1 MTHSLHPLTIGIAW
15 CLAWGEG
22 REPQFNLSILQ
33 QMREALRQGKDV
45 PDTEALKCLLQT
57 VRQLQ
62 GIPKDYFPDKITDL
76 KDNYPSLWEQT
87 TRIGLVYGGAT
98 KIKGYVFESA
108 KLPGIRGASALLD
121 RINLI
126 DLPALFKCEELPEDF
141 PECYRA
147 RQYCQR
153 VRREL
158 QHKDKTLHSL
168 WDALIPELVIYS
180 TGGNILAF
188 CPTAFVPDLVN
199 LIEKRY
205 TEETLTA
212 NSCAVGESFRLLE
225 LRFGLLDHPIE
236 QTKWLDWYLQDKKR
250 QTSPITTAYFGQVK
264 NGQDWKDL
272 FKNRKNFNEIT
283 GKLAALF
290 QQRRNGNNVPDSQRP
305 SRRYPPMFETHPYL
319 LRDDVEHRLAI
330 APGSRLPDEPWFS
343 DALARKRIVGQRTKG
358 EGSRSQKWW
367 TKNSDWKWQLGQVK
381 ILWNSGY
388 LESWVVKFRRFIEKS
403 HYRDRY
409 YQDIPKQKIGEARS
423 LTEIGN
429 AGNGFVGYLYA
440 DGNNM
445 GGYIQKELKTPQD
458 YRRFS
463 RDIFTAT
470 EESVYHAL
478 GQHLKPH
485 QLNGLTGENQHRN
498 GAIIYPFEILTIGG
512 DDVMLIVP
520 ADQALAIAQTIGE
533 EFERILLE
541 GEKIQGRDDY
551 GITDSDIISR
561 SQDCHRYQ
569 GKTPVTPSQCK
580 LSMSTGVLITAY
592 QTPIYYAE
600 NLTNQ
605 LLKSAKKKA
614 KQLKK
619 DYGYHGG
626 TVDFITLKSVT
637 MISSNIES
645 FRQEGLTKQE
655 QDKSKPTLKLYG
667 VPYTLHELGG
677 LIETGEKLKQSE
689 FPRSQLYQI
698 RSLLERGKSTTML
711 NYRYF
716 RVRLQPEQQKLLKD
730 YFEEAWCKAIT
741 NDGNLA
747 PWMFDRDSMI
757 ANLIVLI
764 LLETFTPELFRLQY
778 SLLNLLK
785 KSTYYTIWRELIE
798 LYPFIE
804 VQPESVS
811 QTTTMISNS

>member
-22 REPQFNLSILQ
+22 REPQFDLSILQ

-45 PDTEALKCLLQT
+45 PDTEALKGLLQT

-76 KDNYPSLWEQT
+76 KDNYPNLWEQT

-108 KLPGIRGASALLD
+108 KLPEIRGASALLD

-126 DLPALFKCEELPEDF
+126 DLPAFFKCEELPEEF

-147 RQYCQR
+147 RQYSQR

-158 QHKDKTLHSL
+158 QHKDKTLHLL

-205 TEETLTA
+205 TAETLTA

-236 QTKWLDWYLQDKKR
+236 RTKWLDWYLEDEKR
-250 QTSPITTAYFGQVK
+250 QTNPITIAYFGQVK
-264 NGQDWKDL
+264 KGQDWKEL
-272 FKNRKNFNEIT
+272 FENRKNFNEIT

-290 QQRRNGNNVPDSQRP
+290 QKRRNGNNVPDRQRP

-319 LRDDVEHRLAI
+319 LRDEVEHRLAI
-330 APGSRLPDEPWFS
+330 ASGSLFPDEPWFS

-358 EGSRSQKWW
+358 EGSRSQIWW
-367 TKNSDWKWQLGQVK
+367 TKNSDWRWQLGQVK

-409 YQDIPKQKIGEARS
+409 YQNIPKQKIGEARS

-429 AGNGFVGYLYA
+429 AGNGFVGYIYA

-478 GQHLKPH
+478 GRHLNPH
-485 QLNGLTGENQHRN
+485 KLNGLTGDNQHRN
-498 GAIIYPFEILTIGG
+498 DEIIYPFEILTIGG

-520 ADQALAIAQTIGE
+520 ADKALAIAQTIGE

-541 GEKIQGRDDY
+541 GEKIQGKEDY
-551 GITDSDIISR
+551 RITDSEIISR

-569 GKTPVTPSQCK
+569 GKIPVKPSQCK
-580 LSMSTGVLITAY
+580 LSMSTGVLITAD

-614 KQLKK
+614 KQLKQ

-626 TVDFITLKSVT
+626 TVDFLTLKSVT
-637 MISSNIES
+637 MISSNIEA
-645 FRQEGLTKQE
+645 FRQEALTKQE
-655 QDKSKPTLKLYG
+655 KGKPKLKLYG
-667 VPYTLHELGG
+667 APYTLHELGG

-698 RSLLERGKSTTML
+698 RSLLERGKHTAIL

-716 RVRLQPEQQKLLKD
+716 RVRLEPKNQTLLAE
-730 YFEEAWCKAIT
+730 YFEKAWCDAKT
-741 NDGNLA
+741 NQGNLA
-747 PWMFDRDSMI
+747 PWMS
-757 ANLIVLI
+757 
-764 LLETFTPELFRLQY
+764 LLEKDGTT
-778 SLLNLLK
+778 
-785 KSTYYTIWRELIE
+785 TYETIWRELVE
-798 LYPFIE
+798 LYPFIIE
-804 VQPESVS
+804 TTEQPN
-811 QTTTMISNS
+811 QTEARLP

>member
-22 REPQFNLSILQ
+22 REPQFDLSILQ

-76 KDNYPSLWEQT
+76 QDNYANLWEQT

-98 KIKGYVFESA
+98 KIKQYVFESA
-108 KLPGIRGASALLD
+108 KLPEIRGASALLD

-126 DLPALFKCEELPEDF
+126 DLPAFFKCEELPEDF

-158 QHKDKTLHSL
+158 QHQDQKLQQL
-168 WDALIPELVIYS
+168 WEALVPELVIYS

-205 TEETLTA
+205 TEETFTA

-236 QTKWLDWYLQDKKR
+236 QTKWLDWYLQDNKR
-250 QTSPITTAYFGQVK
+250 QTNPITSAYFGQLK
-264 NGQDWKDL
+264 NGQPWKYL
-272 FKNRKNFNEIT
+272 FENRKNFNEIT

-290 QQRRNGNNVPDSQRP
+290 QQRRNGNNLPDSQRP

-330 APGSRLPDEPWFS
+330 APGSRIPDEPWFS

-367 TKNSDWKWQLGQVK
+367 TENSDWKWQLGQVK
-381 ILWNSGY
+381 TLWNSGY

-409 YQDIPKQKIGEARS
+409 YQDISKQKIGEARS

-429 AGNGFVGYLYA
+429 AGNGFVGYIYA
-440 DGNNM
+440 DGNNI

-458 YRRFS
+458 CRRFS

-478 GQHLKPH
+478 GRHLKPH
-485 QLNGLTGENQHRN
+485 QLNGLTGDNQHRN

-520 ADQALAIAQTIGE
+520 ADKALAMAQTIGE

-541 GEKIQGRDDY
+541 GEKIQPREDY
-551 GITDSDIISR
+551 RITDSEIISR

-569 GKTPVTPSQCK
+569 GKIPVTPSRCK
-580 LSMSTGVLITAY
+580 LSMSTGVLITAD

-600 NLTNQ
+600 NLTSQ

-619 DYGYHGG
+619 DYDYHGG

-645 FRQEGLTKQE
+645 FRQEALTKQE
-655 QDKSKPTLKLYG
+655 KGKPKLKLYG
-667 VPYTLHELGG
+667 APYTLHELGG

-698 RSLLERGKSTTML
+698 RSLLERGKQTAML

-716 RVRLQPEQQKLLKD
+716 RVRLKPENQKLLAD
-730 YFEEAWCKAIT
+730 YFEKAWCDAKT
-741 NDGNLA
+741 NNGNLA
-747 PWMFDRDSMI
+747 PWMS
-757 ANLIVLI
+757 
-764 LLETFTPELFRLQY
+764 LLEKDGTT
-778 SLLNLLK
+778 
-785 KSTYYTIWRELIE
+785 TYETIWRELVE
-798 LYPFIE
+798 LYPFIVE
-804 VQPESVS
+804 TTEQPS
-811 QTTTMISNS
+811 QTEARLL

>member
-22 REPQFNLSILQ
+22 REPQFDLSIP
-33 QMREALRQGKDV
+33 QMREALLQGKDV
-45 PDTEALKCLLQT
+45 SEIEALKCSLQT
-57 VRQLQ
+57 EGLDFPQTLDELQQLTEQ
-62 GIPKDYFPDKITDL
+62 
-76 KDNYPSLWEQT
+76 YPTVWDSK
-87 TRIGLVYGGAT
+87 IGLVYGGAT
-98 KIKGYVFESA
+98 KIKQYVFESA
-108 KLPGIRGASALLD
+108 KLPEIRGASALLD

-126 DLPALFKCEELPEDF
+126 DLPAFFKCEQLPEDF

-147 RQYCQR
+147 RKYCQK

-158 QHKDKTLHSL
+158 QHQDQKLQQL
-168 WDALIPELVIYS
+168 WEALVPELVIYS

-225 LRFGLLDHPIE
+225 LRFGLLDNPIE
-236 QTKWLDWYLQDKKR
+236 QTKWLDWYLQDNKR
-250 QTSPITTAYFGQVK
+250 QTNPITSAYFGQLK
-264 NGQDWKDL
+264 NGQPWKYL
-272 FKNRKNFNEIT
+272 FENRKNFNEIT

-290 QQRRNGNNVPDSQRP
+290 QQRRNGNNLPDSQRP

-330 APGSRLPDEPWFS
+330 APGSRIPDEPWFS

-367 TKNSDWKWQLGQVK
+367 TENSDWKWQLGQVK
-381 ILWNSGY
+381 TLWNSGY

-403 HYRDRY
+403 HYRDHY
-409 YQDIPKQKIGEARS
+409 YKDIAKQKIGEARS
-423 LTEIGN
+423 LTEISN
-429 AGNGFVGYLYA
+429 AGNGFVGYIYA
-440 DGNNM
+440 DGNNI

-458 YRRFS
+458 CRRFS

-478 GQHLKPH
+478 GRHLKPH
-485 QLNGLTGENQHRN
+485 QLNGLTGDNQHRN

-520 ADQALAIAQTIGE
+520 ADKALVIAQTIGE

-541 GEKIQGRDDY
+541 GEKIQGKEDY
-551 GITDSDIISR
+551 RITDSEIISR

-569 GKTPVTPSQCK
+569 GQIPVKPSQCK

-619 DYGYHGG
+619 DYDYHGG
-626 TVDFITLKSVT
+626 TVDFLTLKSVT
-637 MISSNIES
+637 MISSNIEA
-645 FRQEGLTKQE
+645 FRQEALTKQE
-655 QDKSKPTLKLYG
+655 KGKPKLKLYG
-667 VPYTLHELGG
+667 APYTLHELGG
-677 LIETGEKLKQSE
+677 LIKTGEKLKQSE

-698 RSLLERGKSTTML
+698 RSLLERGKQTAIL

-716 RVRLQPEQQKLLKD
+716 RVRLKPENQKLLAD
-730 YFEEAWCKAIT
+730 YFEKAWCNAKT
-741 NDGNLA
+741 NNGNLA
-747 PWMFDRDSMI
+747 PWMS
-757 ANLIVLI
+757 
-764 LLETFTPELFRLQY
+764 LLEKDGTT
-778 SLLNLLK
+778 
-785 KSTYYTIWRELIE
+785 TYETIWRELVE
-798 LYPFIE
+798 LYPFIVE
-804 VQPESVS
+804 TTEQPS
-811 QTTTMISNS
+811 QTEARLL

>member
-22 REPQFNLSILQ
+22 RKPHDLSILQ
-33 QMREALRQGKDV
+33 QMREALRQGKEV
-45 PDTEALKCLLQT
+45 PEEVRSQVEAVQ
-57 VRQLQ
+57 QLQ
-62 GIPKDYFPDKITDL
+62 GIPEDYFPDQITDL
-76 KDNYPSLWEQT
+76 KHNYANLWEQT

-108 KLPGIRGASALLD
+108 KLPEIRGASALLD

-126 DLPALFKCEELPEDF
+126 DLPAFFKCEELPEEF

-205 TEETLTA
+205 TAETLTA

-283 GKLAALF
+283 GKLATLF
-290 QQRRNGNNVPDSQRP
+290 QQRRNGNNIPDSQRP

-381 ILWNSGY
+381 LLWNSGY

-409 YQDIPKQKIGEARS
+409 YQDIPKQKISEARS

-429 AGNGFVGYLYA
+429 AGNGFVGYIYA

-458 YRRFS
+458 CRRFS

-478 GQHLKPH
+478 GQHLQPH

-520 ADQALAIAQTIGE
+520 ADQALAIAKTIGE

-541 GEKIQGRDDY
+541 GEKIQGRNDY

-569 GKTPVTPSQCK
+569 GKISVTPSRCK
-580 LSMSTGVLITAY
+580 LSMSTGVLITAD

-619 DYGYHGG
+619 DYDYHGG
-626 TVDFITLKSVT
+626 TVDFLTLKSVT

-667 VPYTLHELGG
+667 APYTLHELGG
-677 LIETGEKLKQSE
+677 LIKTGEKLKQSE

-764 LLETFTPELFRLQY
+764 LLATFTPELFRLQY

>member
-22 REPQFNLSILQ
+22 REPQFDLSILQ
-33 QMREALRQGKDV
+33 QMREALYQGKDV

-76 KDNYPSLWEQT
+76 KDNYPNLWEQT

-108 KLPGIRGASALLD
+108 KLPEIRGASALLD

-126 DLPALFKCEELPEDF
+126 DLPAFFKCEELPEEF

-153 VRREL
+153 VRRDL
-158 QHKDKTLHSL
+158 QHKDKTLNPL

-205 TEETLTA
+205 TAETLTA

-236 QTKWLDWYLQDKKR
+236 QTKWLDWYLEDEKR
-250 QTSPITTAYFGQVK
+250 QTNPITIAYFGQVK
-264 NGQDWKDL
+264 NGQDWKYL

-290 QQRRNGNNVPDSQRP
+290 QQRRNGNNFPDVQRP

-330 APGSRLPDEPWFS
+330 ASVSLFPDEPWFS

-358 EGSRSQKWW
+358 EGSRSQTWW
-367 TKNSDWKWQLGQVK
+367 TKNSDWKWQRGQVK
-381 ILWNSGY
+381 TLWNSGY

-403 HYRDRY
+403 HYRNRY
-409 YQDIPKQKIGEARS
+409 YQDNRKQEIGEARS

-429 AGNGFVGYLYA
+429 AGNGFVGYIYA

-485 QLNGLTGENQHRN
+485 KLNGLTGENQHRN

-520 ADQALAIAQTIGE
+520 ADKALAIAQTLGE

-541 GEKIQGRDDY
+541 GEKIQGTKDY
-551 GITDSDIISR
+551 RITDSEIISR

-569 GKTPVTPSQCK
+569 RKTSVNPSPCKLSK
-580 LSMSTGVLITAY
+580 LSMSTGVLITAD

-626 TVDFITLKSVT
+626 TVDFLTLKSVT
-637 MISSNIES
+637 MISSNVES
-645 FRQEGLTKQE
+645 FRQEALTKQE

-667 VPYTLHELGG
+667 APYTLHELGG

-698 RSLLERGKSTTML
+698 RSLLERGKQTAIL

-716 RVRLQPEQQKLLKD
+716 RVRLEPENQKLLEE
-730 YFEEAWCKAIT
+730 YFEKSWCDAKT
-741 NDGNLA
+741 NKGNLA
-747 PWMFDRDSMI
+747 PWMS
-757 ANLIVLI
+757 L
-764 LLETFTPELFRLQY
+764 PE
-778 SLLNLLK
+778 K
-785 KSTYYTIWRELIE
+785 DGTTTYETIWRELVE
-798 LYPFIE
+798 LYPFIVE
-804 VQPESVS
+804 TTEQTS
-811 QTTTMISNS
+811 QTEARLP